1 MKSLILLALM
11 LVSIAS
17 CKKNDVQI
25 YSVNLTQSGLNAP
38 NAELLQKTKK
48 SFSIQWKRNSTGI
61 YEAYI
66 QGIEYSNTSQ
76 IIDQGTDVNEKV
88 NVYVKNGLVQVYT
101 REWNESFKEWEFSD
115 DVLLNTYLEIKF
127 YK

>member
-11 LVSIAS
+11 LISIAS

-38 NAELLQKTKK
+38 NAELLQETKK
-48 SFSIQWKRNSTGI
+48 TFSIQWKRNSTGV
-61 YEAYI
+61 YEANI
-66 QGIEYSNTSQ
+66 QGIEFSKNS
-76 IIDQGTDVNEKV
+76 ILIDQGNDLNEQIR
-88 NVYVKNGLVQVYT
+88 VYMNNGLVQVYT

-115 DVLLNTYLEIKF
+115 NVLMKTYLEIKF